1 MIQNWEHF
9 LNMMPKFF
17 KQSVTTKRNKDYIL
31 KHKNIQQTFL

>member
-9 LNMMPKFF
+9 LNMMPTFF

-31 KHKNIQQTFL
+31 KVTKISYKLE